1 MFVEIE
7 ALSDV
12 VCDSSQLGDCRML
25 FPESK
30 LDMRKEMI
38 FIDKDVS
45 RTAIIHSKSFPSV
58 LRRLIGL

>member
-7 ALSDV
+7 AVSDV

-30 LDMRKEMI
+30 LDMGKEMML
-38 FIDKDVS
+38 IDK
-45 RTAIIHSKSFPSV
+45 
-58 LRRLIGL
+58 GC